1 MKKRSWM
8 RRSGMILSAFV
19 SMAAPAKAEGVV
31 IGKKS
36 KPDRKTKASAH
47 HVAAGGDDAA
57 DSRPPFAK
65 QRPHPQPPP
74 PLQMPTK
81 PSLASELAEA
91 RRRVSDLKGQS
102 FKLPTATFT
111 KYPWKTDIAT
121 TVFWIGEKAT
131 EKNPVPNHA
140 SSWDPKWATSYGGFD
155 DPDPD
160 MRSGYLP
167 VKFTPKQNPF
177 YVALPYNDI
186 TAQGHKSE
194 ARQVVPWFKEGFTGN
209 KFNSVC
215 KGRWIAIRK
224 GNKVCY
230 AQWEDVGPFNTD
242 DAGYVFGSQ
251 PPKPNNNKNAG
262 LDVSPAVR
270 DFLGLNGMDTTDWRF
285 VDFEEVPAGPWAEHG
300 DNNHFVIAKKK
311 AEQKALAF
319 SEMAARKGGS

>member
-19 SMAAPAKAEGVV
+19 SMVAPVKAEAVT
-31 IGKKS
+31 IGKKP
-36 KPDRKTKASAH
+36 KPDKKTKATSH
-47 HVAAGGDDAA
+47 HVSAGDDDAG
-57 DSRPPFAK
+57 DSRPPPGK
-65 QRPHPQPPP
+65 
-74 PLQMPTK
+74 K
-81 PSLASELAEA
+81 SLSAELAEA
-91 RRRVSDLKGQS
+91 RRRVGELKGQT
-102 FKLPTATFT
+102 FKLPTAAFS

-121 TVFWIGEKAT
+121 TVFWVGEEAT
-131 EKNPVPNHA
+131 DKNPVPNHA
-140 SSWDPKWATSYGGFD
+140 SSWDPKWASSFGGFD

-167 VKFTPKQNPF
+167 VKFIPKQNPF

-186 TAQGHKSE
+186 TAQGLKAE
-194 ARQVVPWFKEGFTGN
+194 AKEVVPWFKEAYSG
-209 KFNSVC
+209 KFKSVC

-230 AQWEDVGPFNTD
+230 AQWEDVGPFSTD

-251 PPKPNNNKNAG
+251 LPKPNNNKNAG

-270 DFLGLNGMDTTDWRF
+270 DFLGLNGLDKTDWRF
-285 VDFEEVPAGPWAEHG
+285 VDFDEVPPGPWADHG

-319 SEMAARKGGS
+319 ARMAAQKGGS